1 MQREEPRPA
10 IGTFEARRH
19 RPVQKGKLAR
29 DLIRHEHRIGA
40 RADLGRNGQIGIE
53 ARKAKDLPPTM
64 DAAMPVETAVK
75 DRVMLARGPC
85 VLRPVQHQVHLVG
98 IFAAEM
104 RQGRGGKTDGVVGGE
119 VGHYRNFSIRLC

>member
-1 MQREEPRPA
+1 MLFGLCMQREEPRPV
-10 IGTFEARRH
+10 IGTFEVRRH
-19 RPVQKGKLAR
+19 RPVQKRQALTR

-75 DRVMLARGPC
+75 DRVMLARGLC
-85 VLRPVQHQVHLVG
+85 VLRPVQHQ
-98 IFAAEM
+98 
-104 RQGRGGKTDGVVGGE
+104 
-119 VGHYRNFSIRLC
+119 SIL